1 MKLKNITVEQ
11 FMRFQL
17 IVDTYKED
25 ENKLNTELIKY
36 LYDGNLDIPKKEADK
51 TLKDVLVILN
61 DKPDFIQR
69 FEFDGVEYGFLP
81 KLDDISVGEY
91 IDLDEYIKD
100 GKQLHKIAAIL
111 YRPVIKSN
119 GKLYDIEKYE
129 GTSKYANTMMK
140 VDYKVVLGAMV
151 FFWQLG
157 TSLLNHTAIYTQKV
171 IKEMKAKT
179 NKD

>member
-36 LYDGNLDIPKKEADK
+36 LYNGNLDIPKKEADK
-51 TLKDVLVILN
+51 TLIDILQILN

-69 FEFDGVEYGFLP
+69 FEFDGIEYGFIP
-81 KLDDISVGEY
+81 KLDDITVGEF
-91 IDLDEYIKD
+91 IDLDEYVKD
-100 GKQLHKIAAIL
+100 AKQLHKIAAIL

-129 GTSKYANTMMK
+129 GTSKYADTMMK
-140 VDYKVVLGAMV
+140 VDYKVILGAMV
-151 FFWQLG
+151 FFWNLG
-157 TSLLNHTAIYTQKV
+157 NSLLKNSVTYTQKV
-171 IKEMKAKT
+171 IKELKT
-179 NKD
+179 TTN